1 MWTGSHAAYEPQLF
15 VPFQPTGFTENIA
28 VCPQVV
34 VEKVQ
39 TTKDLGVVFDS
50 KLDGHIDEKVNK
62 VYKMLGVIKRSFIH
76 ITPDSF
82 LILYK
87 ALVRSH
93 LEYVVCV
100 WNPRYQF
107 LIEKLEKVQKRGTKL
122 VLTVKSLKYEKRL
135 RKLDLLTLTFRR
147 IRGDMIEVYKIF
159 NGKYNEEAT
168 SWLRSRHYKS
178 HYRYNLR
185 GHQFSQYLPVSSTL

>member
-1 MWTGSHAAYEPQLF
+1 MSIVAVWTGSRAAYEPQLF
-15 VPFQPTGFTENIA
+15 VLFQPTSFTENIA
-28 VCPQVV
+28 VRPQVV

-93 LEYVVCV
+93 LEYAVLCMESPLSVFD
-100 WNPRYQF
+100 WKTGESP
-107 LIEKLEKVQKRGTKL
+107 EKSNKVSLYRC
-122 VLTVKSLKYEKRL
+122 LKYEERL
-135 RKLDLLTLTFRR
+135 RKLNLPTLKFRR
-147 IRGDMIEVYKIF
+147 LRGDMIEV
-159 NGKYNEEAT
+159 
-168 SWLRSRHYKS
+168 
-178 HYRYNLR
+178 
-185 GHQFSQYLPVSSTL
+185 